1 MTERAIELLNLP
13 DETCFILDIGCGSG
27 LSGECLEEQG
37 HHWVGVDISSHMLGV
52 AAEREVEGDLIL
64 KDIGQGVCFRPGTFD
79 GAISISVLQWLCNA
93 DYATHEPRSRLNRF
107 FSTLYTSLS
116 RGARAVFQFYPENEK
131 QCDLILSSALR
142 CGFTGGLVVDY
153 PNSAKA
159 KKYYLCLFAG
169 YAGDTRAAPKVP
181 AGLEDET
188 MGGGSVEYTG
198 RQRNR
203 LRKQR
208 SNGGDASK
216 KDYVLHKKELNR
228 MRGKAN
234 VPLDSKYT
242 ARKRRIK
249 F

>member
-1 MTERAIELLNLP
+1 MPRPEHTAPPEIVILWEDEAGKYTAKALNLP
-13 DETCFILDIGCGSG
+13 DETCFVLDIGCGSG
-27 LSGECLEEQG
+27 LSGECLEENG
-37 HHWVGVDISSHMLGV
+37 HIWVGVDISSHMLD
-52 AAEREVEGDLIL
+52 AALEREVEGDLIL
-64 KDIGQGVCFRPGTFD
+64 QDIGHGVPFRPGSFD

-93 DYATHEPRSRLNRF
+93 DKASHEPRRRLNRF

-116 RGARAVFQFYPENEK
+116 RGARAVFQFYPENES
-131 QCDLILSSALR
+131 QCDLILTAALR

-159 KKYYLCLFAG
+159 KKYYLASP
-169 YAGDTRAAPKVP
+169 AVP
-181 AGLEDET
+181 QG
-188 MGGGSVEYTG
+188 VEYAG

-203 LRKQR
+203 QRKR
-208 SNGGDASK
+208 GGKEEASK

-228 MRGKAN
+228 MRGKAS
-234 VPLDSKYT
+234 VPADSKYT